1 MILTVLGE
9 RRKQGGGVTYPS
21 VNSSYFSLHLLL
33 KATVT
38 CNHLQLPVFFF
49 LVGREHHN
57 PAIRSS
63 CSKKLIKLIEKTAMK
78 GDYKKLEDIYFRVE
92 ADMETR

>member
-1 MILTVLGE
+1 MILTALGE
-9 RRKQGGGVTYPS
+9 RRKQGGGITYPS
-21 VNSSYFSLHLLL
+21 VNSSYLSWHLLL
-33 KATVT
+33 KATAT
-38 CNHLQLPVFFF
+38 CNHLQSPFFF

-63 CSKKLIKLIEKTAMK
+63 CSKKLIKLMGKTAMK
-78 GDYKKLEDIYFRVE
+78 EDNKKFENIYFKVE